1 MKIKNLLMQWFVLT
15 PLTAIQS
22 AGGCG
27 IILFF
32 TDSASSGISM
42 IIIMLIVCFLLSK
55 LILKIKGKE
64 VNDTYWD
71 SDFEYELNHESGNR
85 YSLKQTKGGWTTTT
99 KFTVFLYMLISPITV
114 FLQLI
119 ANIFVVVAF
128 FNKRIASWYG
138 AIDYDTLSHPILQR
152 IIHFL
157 FSIVILDEGY
167 ELKK

>member
-1 MKIKNLLMQWFVLT
+1 MKIKNLLMQWFILT

-22 AGGCG
+22 AAGWG
-27 IILFF
+27 IISFF
-32 TDSASSGISM
+32 MDTASSGISM

-55 LILKIKGKE
+55 LILKIKGKQ
-64 VNDTYWD
+64 VDSTYWD
-71 SDFEYELNHESGNR
+71 SDFEYELNHEYGDK
-85 YSLKQTKGGWTTTT
+85 YSLKRTKGGWTTTT
-99 KFTVFLYMLISPITV
+99 KFSVFLYMLISPITI

-119 ANIFVVVAF
+119 SNVFAVVAF
-128 FNKRIASWYG
+128 FKKRIASWYG
-138 AIDYDTLSHPILQR
+138 AIDYDTFSHPILQE